1 MTSPTWIRSI
11 IGHVANLRFQRVLG
25 LTLLVVFLTAFTPHE
40 AQAQIMCG
48 PDETAITDEL
58 GVIVGC
64 APNPTETTDEAGS
77 DFALFLIDYSMGRN
91 NPDGCLSCMFV
102 QQFLVALS
110 SFSAAV
116 FMYFRAFFVTL
127 MPIVLSIWI
136 GWSVG
141 RLMIAGGDG
150 GKDFFYAMVRK
161 LALFFMLWIVMMQGG
176 PQGDAA
182 RDPSAPMTVTDA
194 EAPWTW
200 MGPELMRYGFELGNE
215 VRTTAS
221 QNLAVGGD
229 SVANQVGM
237 NCTGVAANNTVLSA
251 DPEAYAFAYQA
262 SETACAIER
271 IHIVGIT
278 SGWAMIVAAWTNL
291 ELSWSPSTLFYAL
304 AQALTVAV
312 FGFFVIAVF
321 GLSMVWFIFLLL
333 DVVVKVL
340 VVAAISPILMVLAL
354 LAPTRSY
361 AWNAVRQSVGGIATL
376 LGVAF
381 IAALSFYLIAN
392 TVTVYNAANGLYDP
406 ALSDIPRSNTVA
418 DLRSFV
424 QRLTMETN
432 NPDRIPMNISTPWY
446 HYMLLTSLSTYV
458 LGKKVI
464 AIIESIIGARGLSE
478 MADNAKKLAVMGTAM
493 AGAGAY
499 FGAKATMWGG
509 GVAAKGS
516 MVGLGLGKSAAAG
529 AAGALPAA
537 GAAGWLG
544 TGGAVKGPE
553 SYNPMGGFAANV
565 RNMKTGS
572 IKETFQKT
580 GEVNAALRGAVDSA
594 TQDGPQ

>member
-1 MTSPTWIRSI
+1 MLHLLNTIR
-11 IGHVANLRFQRVLG
+11 AQRFLW
-25 LTLLVVFLTAFTPHE
+25 LLLPIFLVFAFQAEPAFAQNCGVDQTAF
-40 AQAQIMCG
+40 
-48 PDETAITDEL
+48 PDGNGGFTCLDPPPDST
-58 GVIVGC
+58 
-64 APNPTETTDEAGS
+64 NEAGS
-77 DFALFLIDYSMGRN
+77 DFALFLIDYSLGLN
-91 NPDGCLSCMFV
+91 NPNGCLSCTFV
-102 QQFLVALS
+102 QQFLVALA

-127 MPIVLSIWI
+127 TPLVLSIWI

-161 LALFFMLWIVMMQGG
+161 LALFFMLWAVMMQSG
-176 PQGDAA
+176 PQGDQA
-182 RDPSAPMTVTDA
+182 RDPSAPMTITDG

-200 MGPELMRYGFELGNE
+200 MGPDLMRYGFELGNE

-221 QNLAVGGD
+221 QNLMVGSG
-229 SVANQVGM
+229 SVAGQVAM
-237 NCTGVAANNTVLSA
+237 NCGGVADSNTVLSA
-251 DPEAYAFAYQA
+251 DPEAYAFAYHA

-271 IHIVGIT
+271 IHIVGIA

-291 ELSWSPSTLFYAL
+291 EFSWSPKEVFYAL
-304 AQALTVAV
+304 AQALTIAV

-354 LAPTRSY
+354 LVPTRTY
-361 AWNAVRQSVGGIATL
+361 AWNAVRQSVGGVATL

-381 IAALSFYLIAN
+381 VAALSFYLIAN

-406 ALSDIPRSNTVA
+406 ALTDIPRNNTVA

-424 QRLTMETN
+424 QRLTMGNEEPN
-432 NPDRIPMNISTPWY
+432 RIPMNISTPWY

-464 AIIESIIGARGLSE
+464 SIIESIIGARGMSE
-478 MADNAKKLAVMGTAM
+478 MADNAKKIAVMGAAM

-499 FGAKATMWGG
+499 FGMKATPW
-509 GVAAKGS
+509 A
-516 MVGLGLGKSAAAG
+516 
-529 AAGALPAA
+529 
-537 GAAGWLG
+537 LG
-544 TGGAVKGPE
+544 TGIKTIGAGWGAGKTGLAWGKNAAMEWQTAPNWFDMGKGMLKGPE
-553 SYNPMGGFAANV
+553 SYNPMGNIASKI
-565 RNMKTGS
+565 RDLKTGN
-572 IKETFQKT
+572 IGETLRNT
-580 GEVNAALRGAVDSA
+580 GGVSAGLRNTLDET
-594 TQDGPQ
+594 TQDGPR